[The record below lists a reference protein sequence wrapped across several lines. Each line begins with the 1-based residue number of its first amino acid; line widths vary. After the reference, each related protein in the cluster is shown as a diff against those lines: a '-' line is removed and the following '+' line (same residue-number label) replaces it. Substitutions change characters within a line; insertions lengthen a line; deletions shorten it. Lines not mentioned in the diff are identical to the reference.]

1 MQPVSPLRTATRLL
15 LTFVFVLLLALG
27 VLAVVHLA
35 GFVWVLLVLV
45 PGLVVL
51 IYLLPGHGERDPD
64 RPSPEADV
72 WERPPSS

>member
-1 MQPVSPLRTATRLL
+1 VQPVSPLRTATRLL

-27 VLAVVHLA
+27 
-35 GFVWVLLVLV
+35 VLV